1 MLKLIKLDSNEE
13 EDNDDEENLNN
24 TNYEDNNLKN
34 HSFWCSKKKLY
45 SFLIYFYNVQGTCN
59 AACNTIIYNYVST
72 SFL

>member
-13 EDNDDEENLNN
+13 EDNDDDENLNY

-45 SFLIYFYNVQGTCN
+45 SFLIYLPFMSNESHYEQVIFYHN
-59 AACNTIIYNYVST
+59 
-72 SFL
+72 